1 MYSLHTVIFTC
12 FVQLMKPQSSV
23 CQIITKS
30 YKSNMRKTA
39 DLSRATQTS
48 FTDQRSGSKYIVGKL
63 SGRKT
68 IKRFLPPC
76 YAALMQQFV

>member
-1 MYSLHTVIFTC
+1 
-12 FVQLMKPQSSV
+12 
-23 CQIITKS
+23 
-30 YKSNMRKTA
+30 MRKTA

-48 FTDQRSGSKYIVGKL
+48 FTVQRSGSKYIVGKL

-68 IKRFLPPC
+68 VKRYLPPC